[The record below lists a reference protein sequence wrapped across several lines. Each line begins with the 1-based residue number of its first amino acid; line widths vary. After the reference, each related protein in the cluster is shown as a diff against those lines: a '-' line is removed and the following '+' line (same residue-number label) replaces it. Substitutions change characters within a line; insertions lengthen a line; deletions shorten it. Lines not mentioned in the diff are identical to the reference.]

1 MTCLAKFTVR
11 VLASSGSLAPTWS
24 RRGRRIGSLG
34 LGAMLGAGLLLAGCQ
49 TEPGLRSSVSWAP
62 MESPRD
68 SAENPRF
75 SKEDLAGLMDKGN
88 GALKAGKLDEALYH
102 YAHAL
107 DVAPDHVPALLE
119 IGAIHR
125 VKGND
130 TLAEAAY
137 RLAIKSAPRNAEALE
152 GLGLVKLAVRDDAA
166 ARQVLTA
173 AVAADPTRWQAQEGL
188 GLIADR
194 AGQYAE
200 AQLRYGQALRIQPEQ
215 PRLLTNRGQ
224 SRYHAGDWSGA
235 LGDYDAALRVDPGY
249 APAWYNKGLVL
260 ARQGQER
267 AALEAFRRVMDEADA
282 YNDLGYI
289 YMTQGDIDRAHEL
302 FEKAIFVSPTY
313 HELANENLRRLRNGD
328 YRLFESKLP

>member
-1 MTCLAKFTVR
+1 MAR
-11 VLASSGSLAPTWS
+11 DSAR
-24 RRGRRIGSLG
+24 RRGRFFVK
-34 LGAMLGAGLLLAGCQ
+34 GAIFCACLALAACQTQPGPRATAGLA
-49 TEPGLRSSVSWAP
+49 EPVA
-62 MESPRD
+62 
-68 SAENPRF
+68 SAENSRL
-75 SKEDLAGLMDKGN
+75 SAADLPMLMDKAN

-102 YAHAL
+102 YAKAL
-107 DVAPDHVPALLE
+107 DVEPGHVPALLG

-125 VKGND
+125 VKGNY

-152 GLGLVKLAVRDDAA
+152 GLGLVKLAAHEYPAAKQALAA
-166 ARQVLTA
+166 AI
-173 AVAADPTRWQAQEGL
+173 AADPARWQALEGL

-194 AGQYAE
+194 EGQYAE
-200 AQLRYGQALRIQPEQ
+200 AQLHYGQALKLQPDQ

-224 SRYHAGDWSGA
+224 SRYRAGDWPGA
-235 LGDYDAALRVDPGY
+235 LGDYDAALRADPGFEQ
-249 APAWYNKGLVL
+249 AWYNKGLVL

-289 YMTQGDIDRAHEL
+289 YMTQGEIDRAHEL

-313 HELANENLRRLRNGD
+313 HELANENLRHLRNGN
-328 YRLFESKLP
+328 FQWNGPVP